1 MDRRKRRI
9 DLLLSERLDEA
20 HSQRLANGK
29 YACLICPSRPVMD
42 TLPMLTMHN
51 QGARHQAA
59 ALKLKEKEISK
70 QEEIQKRIALYEP
83 SVTSI
88 DTINVPVHC
97 TSSFT
102 SPLLA
107 KTRKSTADVLANSM
121 NASGNTSMPKLL
133 ADSMNASGN
142 ISMPKSDQP
151 FICKKKPFF
160 TSLYAKN
167 VKTADKKTDSPVQHL
182 RVRTDENS
190 NATVNLQSNS
200 KAVSGTVNEQQ
211 LDFQKQKQKELKFRE
226 AGWRRDGQGSW
237 FREENVEFDSD
248 EEDPNFSLGTNGK

>member
-29 YACLICPSRPVMD
+29 YACLICPSRPVVD

-107 KTRKSTADVLANSM
+107 KTRKSSADVLAN
-121 NASGNTSMPKLL
+121 
-133 ADSMNASGN
+133 SMNASGN

-160 TSLYAKN
+160 ASLYAKN
-167 VKTADKKTDSPVQHL
+167 VKTADQKTDSPVQHL
-182 RVRTDENS
+182 
-190 NATVNLQSNS
+190 
-200 KAVSGTVNEQQ
+200 
-211 LDFQKQKQKELKFRE
+211 QKQKQKELKFRE

-248 EEDPNFSLGTNGK
+248 EDDPNFSLGTNGK

>member
-29 YACLICPSRPVMD
+29 YACLICPSRPVVD

-121 NASGNTSMPKLL
+121 NASGNTSMPK
-133 ADSMNASGN
+133 
-142 ISMPKSDQP
+142 SDQP

-160 TSLYAKN
+160 ASLYAKN
-167 VKTADKKTDSPVQHL
+167 VKTADQKTDSPVQHL

>member
-9 DLLLSERLDEA
+9 DLLLSERLDEG
-20 HSQRLANGK
+20 HSHRLANGK
-29 YACLICPSRPVMD
+29 YVCLICPSRPVVD

-59 ALKLKEKEISK
+59 ASKLKEKEISK

-83 SVTSI
+83 SVTNN
-88 DTINVPVHC
+88 DTFNAPVHC
-97 TSSFT
+97 TGSFT
-102 SPLLA
+102 SPLLR

-121 NASGNTSMPKLL
+121 NASGNTSMPK
-133 ADSMNASGN
+133 G
-142 ISMPKSDQP
+142 DQP

-160 TSLYAKN
+160 ASLYANN
-167 VKTADKKTDSPVQHL
+167 VKTADQKTDSSVQHL
-182 RVRTDENS
+182 QVRADGSS
-190 NATVNLQSNS
+190 NASVNLQSNS
-200 KAVSGTVNEQQ
+200 KADSGTVNGQQ
-211 LDFQKQKQKELKFRE
+211 LDFQKHKEKELKFRE

-248 EEDPNFSLGTNGK
+248 EEDPNVFLGINGK

>member
-1 MDRRKRRI
+1 MTVVHEMDRRKRRI

-29 YACLICPSRPVMD
+29 YACLICPSRPVVD

-107 KTRKSTADVLANSM
+107 KTRKSSADVLAN
-121 NASGNTSMPKLL
+121 
-133 ADSMNASGN
+133 SMNASGN

-160 TSLYAKN
+160 ASLYAKN
-167 VKTADKKTDSPVQHL
+167 VKTADQKTDSPVQHL
-182 RVRTDENS
+182 QVRTDENS

-248 EEDPNFSLGTNGK
+248 EDDPNFSLGTNGK